1 MDRTNELIN
10 LMREQGAHY
19 NVQEVFLGKVIS
31 KSPLKIK
38 FCELEIKGDTFL
50 KTRKFLELFDAK
62 CTAKDCNCVQRR
74 VENGDTV
81 LIIYSKEIDKYILVD
96 KVM

>member
-1 MDRTNELIN
+1 MDRTNELIK

-19 NVQEVFLGKVIS
+19 NVQEVFLGEVIS

-38 FCELEIKGDTFL
+38 FSDIEVKGEYFL
-50 KTRKFLELFDAK
+50 KTRKFLELFDHK
-62 CTAKDCNCVQRR
+62 CSRDNCNCVQRR